1 MSKQMSDRKTDTR
14 KSLLDSHEDVSVLV
28 SVDSSIVSL
37 TLYTQK
43 VRPFELESRIFSA
56 DYFCVIHE
64 IFIVLVNLGA
74 SEFARPPG
82 N

>member
-1 MSKQMSDRKTDTR
+1 MSDRNTDTR

-37 TLYTQK
+37 TVYTQK
-43 VRPFELESRIFSA
+43 VRPFELESRICSA
-56 DYFCVIHE
+56 DYFRVIHE
-64 IFIVLVNLGA
+64 IFIALVNLGA

>member
-1 MSKQMSDRKTDTR
+1 MSDRKTDTR

-37 TLYTQK
+37 TVYTQK
-43 VRPFELESRIFSA
+43 VRPFELESLICSA
-56 DYFCVIHE
+56 DYFRVIHE

>member
-1 MSKQMSDRKTDTR
+1 MSDRNTDTR

-37 TLYTQK
+37 TVYTQK
-43 VRPFELESRIFSA
+43 VRPFELESLICSA
-56 DYFCVIHE
+56 DYFRVIHE

>member
-1 MSKQMSDRKTDTR
+1 MSDRNTDTR

-37 TLYTQK
+37 TVYTQK
-43 VRPFELESRIFSA
+43 VQPFELESRICSA
-56 DYFCVIHE
+56 DYFRVIHE
-64 IFIVLVNLGA
+64 IFIALVNLGA

>member
-1 MSKQMSDRKTDTR
+1 MSDRNTDTR

-28 SVDSSIVSL
+28 SVDSSIVCL
-37 TLYTQK
+37 TVYTQK
-43 VRPFELESRIFSA
+43 VRPFELESLICSA
-56 DYFCVIHE
+56 DYFRVIHE